1 MGIARAIRIS
11 LARPR
16 ARFDRMKRQAEQGGL
31 SAMRSELGEGLRSRA
46 VPAPLRGA
54 ARKLAS
60 LIDPTRP
67 AKKAH
72 HTPHSPPRT
81 HARSPE
87 LDPGVARP
95 PAEVTATGV
104 DSGAEPPEP
113 LDGTPVDASVV
124 GATPTYNATPIE
136 VEPVDA
142 TPVVVSAVEVTPLE
156 VTPLDVQALA
166 AEPVAAEPAA
176 AEPVAAEPVA
186 AESRKPKR
194 AAASAHATSER
205 KPQPSQPRKPEKKPP
220 ASTTAPSARAPT
232 KEKLAADHGAAK
244 HLARSGSRAA
254 KKRGGPS
261 ADTTSKKK

>member
-1 MGIARAIRIS
+1 MGIARALR
-11 LARPR
+11 RV
-16 ARFDRMKRQAEQGGL
+16 KRQAKQGGL
-31 SAMRSELGEGLRSRA
+31 SSMRSEIGEGLRSRA

-72 HTPHSPPRT
+72 HAPSHAAPRT
-81 HARSPE
+81 HAHADAPE
-87 LDPGVARP
+87 IDPGIARP

-104 DSGAEPPEP
+104 DSGAEPAEP
-113 LDGTPVDASVV
+113 LDGTPVDATTV

-142 TPVVVSAVEVTPLE
+142 TPVAVSPAEVTALEITALEIEPLE
-156 VTPLDVQALA
+156 
-166 AEPVAAEPAA
+166 AEPPEAEPAEAKPTA
-176 AEPVAAEPVA
+176 AKLD
-186 AESRKPKR
+186 KPKP
-194 AAASAHATSER
+194 ASTSSQAASKS
-205 KPQPSQPRKPEKKPP
+205 KPQPRKSLAKKPP
-220 ASTTAPSARAPT
+220 TSVSAPSAPEAT

-244 HLARSGSRAA
+244 HLARSGSRTA
-254 KKRGGPS
+254 KKHGSPS

>member
-16 ARFDRMKRQAEQGGL
+16 ARLDRMKRQAEQGGL
-31 SAMRSELGEGLRSRA
+31 SAVRSELGEGLRSRA

-60 LIDPTRP
+60 LIDPSRP

-72 HTPHSPPRT
+72 HTPHAAPRT
-81 HARSPE
+81 HAGSPE
-87 LDPGVARP
+87 IDPGVARP
-95 PAEVTATGV
+95 PAEVTTTGV

-113 LDGTPVDASVV
+113 LDGTPVDASTV
-124 GATPTYNATPIE
+124 GATPTYDATPIE

-142 TPVVVSAVEVTPLE
+142 TPVAVSALEVTPLE
-156 VTPLDVQALA
+156 VTPLEVQALEAEPLEAEALEA
-166 AEPVAAEPAA
+166 APVAAEPTKPKPAA
-176 AEPVAAEPVA
+176 AT
-186 AESRKPKR
+186 
-194 AAASAHATSER
+194 AHAASER
-205 KPQPSQPRKPEKKPP
+205 KPQPAQPRKPEKRP
-220 ASTTAPSARAPT
+220 AASATAPSARAAT

-254 KKRGGPS
+254 KKRGSPS